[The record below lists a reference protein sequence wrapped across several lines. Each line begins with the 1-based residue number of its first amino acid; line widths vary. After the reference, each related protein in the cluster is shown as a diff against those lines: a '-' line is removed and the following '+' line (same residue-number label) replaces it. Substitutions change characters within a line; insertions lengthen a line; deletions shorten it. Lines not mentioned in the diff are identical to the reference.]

1 MSDVYLL
8 NGFALLKQFLVWF
21 LGDLGGVVKLLIVLA
36 VIDQISGLIKA
47 AILGQWSS
55 QVGFHGI
62 ARKIFM
68 FMLVGIANIVDNEM
82 FGHSEALRDIICLFY
97 VANESISIIEN
108 AIESGLPVPEGFKER
123 FMVWRNKKLISK
135 NSPSSEDD

>member
-8 NGFALLKQFLVWF
+8 NGFALLKQFLAWF
-21 LGDLGGVVKLLIVLA
+21 LGDLAGVVKLLIVLA

-47 AILGQWSS
+47 AVLGQWSS
-55 QVGFHGI
+55 EVGFHGI

-68 FMLVGIANIVDNEM
+68 FMLVGVANIVDNEM

-123 FMVWRNKKLISK
+123 FMVWRNKKLVSK
-135 NSPSSEDD
+135 NSPQDEED